1 MTSGAW
7 VALAIAAVAAVAD
20 WIAVHRGD
28 KRLEYVA
35 KPAATLALLAAAVL
49 LDPEHDGRRAWF
61 VAALALSL
69 AGDVFL
75 MVPRDLF
82 VAGLASFL
90 LAHLAYVAGF
100 WVGDVPSGGALAIG
114 VAVVAVVVVV
124 LAARILRGLRAA
136 GDAGLVP
143 PVTAYMAVIA
153 VMAASATGTA
163 LPLAI
168 VGAWLFLASDALIA
182 WNRFV
187 RPLAWAPVTI
197 MVTYHLAQAGLV
209 LSLVT

>member
-1 MTSGAW
+1 MTTGAW
-7 VALAIAAVAAVAD
+7 IALAVAAVAAGAD
-20 WIAVHRGD
+20 WLAVHRGD
-28 KRLEYVA
+28 KRLEYLA
-35 KPAATLALLAAAVL
+35 KPAATLALLVAALL

-75 MVPRDLF
+75 MLPRDLF

-90 LAHLAYVAGF
+90 VGHLAYVAGF
-100 WVGDVPSGGALAIG
+100 WTGDPPSGLALAVG
-114 VAVVAVVVVV
+114 VALVAVVVVV
-124 LAARILRGLRAA
+124 LAARILGGLRAA
-136 GDAGLVP
+136 GADDLVP

-163 LPLAI
+163 QLLAI
-168 VGAWLFLASDALIA
+168 AGAWLFLASDALIA

-187 RPLAWAPVTI
+187 RSLAWAPVTI

-209 LSLVT
+209 LSLA